1 VGGGL
6 YMTTRVGRFSWRSL
20 GLATVTIAALALMS
34 ASSAWSDTFSLS
46 DGTNLIT
53 FSLSA
58 SPTPTSFK
66 AGSFAVLDDIPLLID
81 GVSEVDSIFFYNS
94 SLKGGIAIANPSL
107 TLLNQSGPMIY
118 GGSEQSPTFAPSSF
132 SLTNL
137 GGSVFGNAFELVIS
151 DPPSVPEPGT
161 WLLLGT
167 GLLSVLAAG
176 VVRDRAA

>member
-1 VGGGL
+1 
-6 YMTTRVGRFSWRSL
+6 MTSRVGWFSWRSL
-20 GLATVTIAALALMS
+20 GLAAVIIAALALMS

-132 SLTNL
+132 SLANL
-137 GGSVFGNAFELVIS
+137 GGSVLGNAFTLVIS
-151 DPPSVPEPGT
+151 DSQSVPEPGT
-161 WLLLGT
+161 WLLLGM